1 MIHQTFKTGI
11 IAAVVL
17 IVGCHGSDSG
27 WGHSHK
33 DASKLAARDKK
44 PLLTYFRPT
53 NTKEDAT
60 IRRVLFSDPAVQ
72 AELNRM
78 VRVDLDFRSAA
89 SARALYAVHPS
100 QPCIVVCK
108 PTGQRAVQPIY
119 LNPVPNAKYFA
130 QWLRQARA
138 KAVSETAQRKKGR

>member
-1 MIHQTFKTGI
+1 MSRQAYKLGLS
-11 IAAVVL
+11 AVVVL
-17 IVGCHGSDSG
+17 LAGCHGSDSG
-27 WGHSHK
+27 WGHSHQ
-33 DASKLAARDKK
+33 DASKLAAQDKK

-53 NTKEDAT
+53 NAKEDAT

-72 AELNRM
+72 AELNQM
-78 VRVDLDFRSAA
+78 VRVDLDFKSAA

-130 QWLRQARA
+130 QWLQQART
-138 KAVSETAQRKKGR
+138 KAESETKKKP